1 MCFVIRPAI
10 LSLTALT
17 LHISV
22 LSIVLYLS
30 TRSSNSKSTSYKAS
44 SAVTITEI
52 LKVIICILFAFLNGE
67 LRPIGFERKRLRNEL
82 EQEEFQIELMESIAR
97 DNSKQEEENVVVD
110 KVSKSHPM
118 MTGELLLLFR
128 THSYDYTDTGSQLR

>member
-118 MTGELLLLFR
+118 MTGELLLLSAL
-128 THSYDYTDTGSQLR
+128 TPTIILILVPS